1 MNFRYA
7 RHTTDLKR
15 IEAFY
20 TNIIGLQ
27 KLGGFESH
35 NRYDGIFLGYP
46 ESQWHL
52 EFTVSR
58 DIPQSKFDEDD
69 LLVFYVF
76 SEIEM
81 ATIKRK
87 MEREHI
93 QTEVPKNPY
102 WKDKGIMISDP
113 DGYKIVFAKM
123 DKYLT
128 NADEL
133 TTLVKT
139 KQIHTWNE
147 LLTVVQQL
155 PYGRNKNREDF
166 SLVLKEQKGTCSSKH
181 ALLKKL
187 ADLNGIGGVKLVIG
201 MYKMNKFNTPK
212 IGNLLDGS
220 GLEYIPEAHCYL
232 EINNQRIDI
241 TATDSGIEQLMN
253 DVLFETEIEPE
264 QVNEFKVQ
272 FHRNYLKRWLY
283 EQGIQM
289 SLETVW
295 EIREKCINSLSS
307 N

>member
-1 MNFRYA
+1 MVLRYA

-15 IEAFY
+15 IETFY
-20 TNIIGLQ
+20 TNMIGLQ
-27 KLGGFESH
+27 KLGKFENH
-35 NRYDGIFLGYP
+35 NGYDGVFLGYP
-46 ESQWHL
+46 GSLWHL
-52 EFTVSR
+52 EFTVST
-58 DIPQSKFDEDD
+58 DIPERKFDDDD

-81 ATIKRK
+81 ASIKRRI
-87 MEREHI
+87 EREQI

-102 WKDKGIMISDP
+102 WKNNGIMISDP
-113 DGYKIVFAKM
+113 DGYKIVFAKI
-123 DKYLT
+123 DKQLT
-128 NADEL
+128 STDEL

-166 SLVLKEQKGTCSSKH
+166 SLVIKEQKGTCSSKH
-181 ALLKKL
+181 ALLKKI
-187 ADLNGIGGVKLVIG
+187 ADLNKIQGVKLVIG
-201 MYKMNKFNTPK
+201 MFKMNGLNTPK

-232 EINNQRIDI
+232 KVHNQRIDI
-241 TATDSGIEQLMN
+241 TATDSEIEQLID

-264 QVNEFKVQ
+264 QVNEFKVEY
-272 FHRNYLKRWLY
+272 HKAYLKKWLN

-289 SLETVW
+289 SLETLW
-295 EIREKCINSLSS
+295 GIREQCIASLSKV
-307 N
+307 